1 LTKNEL
7 TSIKGMIL
15 PPMFTFNVLKLI
27 KMIKNPKMSHE
38 EITWQVIKKD
48 MLPSIDILKRKC

>member
-1 LTKNEL
+1 
-7 TSIKGMIL
+7 MIL